1 MVITKPMPSM
11 PIRFWNDPDGSRYRD
26 AYFSTFP
33 GVWRQGDWITITEHE
48 SVIVHGRSDS
58 TLNRHGVRM
67 GSADIYHAVDEIP
80 EVVESLVLGIEQ
92 QDGGY
97 WMPLFVVLADGTNL
111 DEALRH
117 RIAESIRR
125 KASPRHVPDDI
136 IAAPGIPHTRTGKKL
151 EVPLKRLLQGA
162 SVDSVV
168 DPASVDDPTLI
179 DWYATHVPRA
189 IPS

>member
-1 MVITKPMPSM
+1 MVITRPMPSM

-33 GVWRQGDWITITEHE
+33 GVWRQGDWITITERE

-67 GSADIYHAVDEIP
+67 GSADIYDAVDEIS
-80 EVVESLVLGIEQ
+80 EVVDSLVLGIEQ

-162 SVDSVV
+162 SVDSVI
-168 DPASVDDPTLI
+168 DRASVDDPTLI
-179 DWYATHVPRA
+179 DWYAEHVPRA
-189 IPS
+189 VQS

>member
-1 MVITKPMPSM
+1 
-11 PIRFWNDPDGSRYRD
+11 
-26 AYFSTFP
+26 
-33 GVWRQGDWITITEHE
+33 
-48 SVIVHGRSDS
+48 
-58 TLNRHGVRM
+58 M
-67 GSADIYHAVDEIP
+67 GSADIYDAVDEIP
-80 EVVESLVLGIEQ
+80 EVVDSLVLGIEQ

-168 DPASVDDPTLI
+168 DPASVDNASSRTTYPTGES
-179 DWYATHVPRA
+179 DESA
-189 IPS
+189 